1 MPMMEWSHEY
11 SVGIPSIDNQHKR
24 LIELI
29 NQLNQAMAEGES
41 ASIVADIL
49 KGLTDYTRYHFSYEE
64 DLFNQHNYPQTEQH
78 LKEHAS
84 LIDRV
89 EQFHYEF
96 AQDPGGSISLELMQ
110 FLTNWL
116 VDHIQG
122 SDREYA
128 GFLLKKGVS

>member
-1 MPMMEWSHEY
+1 MSMIEWSHEY

-49 KGLTDYTRYHFSYEE
+49 QGLTDYTRYHFAYEE
-64 DLFNQHNYPQTEQH
+64 ELFNQHSYPQTEQH
-78 LKEHAS
+78 LKEHAN

-116 VDHIQG
+116 VSHIQG

-128 GFLLKKGVS
+128 GYLLEKGVS